1 MNGKTIRAFSG
12 TRDQGLGRNAFEW
25 PLPLEKANT
34 MKQARSWLFY
44 GSLVAIYLT
53 LNSVLNLTNKWVLSS
68 DTGYGFSFP
77 LLLTSCHMA
86 FSFLALL
93 PMMLAPARRA
103 VHAESLGKQ
112 WRGLVAV
119 GMFMAL
125 NVSLNNTSLVWLAL
139 SVNQVIRCGKTS
151 GGSYSC
157 WN

>member
-1 MNGKTIRAFSG
+1 
-12 TRDQGLGRNAFEW
+12 
-25 PLPLEKANT
+25 

-93 PMMLAPARRA
+93 PMMLAPAKRA
-103 VHAESLGKQ
+103 VLAESLGKQ

-139 SVNQVIRCGKTS
+139 SVNQVIRCGKTL